1 MFLLV
6 IFLGL
11 SGEDSVV
18 QKLGIE
24 VDEDVDGD
32 GIVGEGEGGEGGEG
46 EKGEGDKDGHD
57 GGDGQGVSPPV
68 SVGVVRT
75 LLRPVKKSSRR
86 FLIVRCASLFFF
98 ESR

>member
-32 GIVGEGEGGEGGEG
+32 GIVGEGEDGEGRQRWPRRWSWSGCFPSRIQRSRPDSVETS
-46 EKGEGDKDGHD
+46 EKIFKEIFDC
-57 GGDGQGVSPPV
+57 QMCFFV
-68 SVGVVRT
+68 
-75 LLRPVKKSSRR
+75 
-86 FLIVRCASLFFF
+86 LF
-98 ESR
+98 

>member
-1 MFLLV
+1 MWLKKLFLLV

-46 EKGEGDKDGHD
+46 GGRQGWPRRWRWSGCFPSRIRRSRPDSVETSEKIFKEIFDC
-57 GGDGQGVSPPV
+57 QMCFFV
-68 SVGVVRT
+68 
-75 LLRPVKKSSRR
+75 
-86 FLIVRCASLFFF
+86 LF
-98 ESR
+98 

>member
-11 SGEDSVV
+11 SGEDNVV

-32 GIVGEGEGGEGGEG
+32 GIVGEGEGGEGREGGEG
-46 EKGEGDKDGHD
+46 GEG
-57 GGDGQGVSPPV
+57 GGRQRWPRRWSWSGCFPSRIRGSRPD
-68 SVGVVRT
+68 SVETSEKIFKEIFDCQMCFFV
-75 LLRPVKKSSRR
+75 
-86 FLIVRCASLFFF
+86 LF
-98 ESR
+98 

>member
-11 SGEDSVV
+11 SGEDNVV

-32 GIVGEGEGGEGGEG
+32 GIVGEGEGGEGGGRQRWPRRWSWSGCFPSRIRGSRPDSVETS
-46 EKGEGDKDGHD
+46 EKIFKEIFDC
-57 GGDGQGVSPPV
+57 QMCFFV
-68 SVGVVRT
+68 
-75 LLRPVKKSSRR
+75 
-86 FLIVRCASLFFF
+86 LF
-98 ESR
+98 